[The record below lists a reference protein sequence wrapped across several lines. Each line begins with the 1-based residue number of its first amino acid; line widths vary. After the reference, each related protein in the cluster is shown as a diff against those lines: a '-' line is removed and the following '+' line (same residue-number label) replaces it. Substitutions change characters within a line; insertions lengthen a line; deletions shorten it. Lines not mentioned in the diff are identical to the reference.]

1 MRKKALIFTI
11 LLLSTV
17 SMKAQ
22 NAAPFMNIRLS
33 FLLSPFSPLLT
44 LEVRTIGNLT
54 LQGETNF
61 VHTHGVNL
69 KYYTTQRMEK
79 NYFFVGSAFVS
90 NAFLRSDKK
99 PTTLLYGGYGYAHI
113 FKNNWTFDSRIGIG
127 PTLNADKN
135 SVYPV
140 IKLGAG
146 KRF

>member
-1 MRKKALIFTI
+1 MKKAFIFFI
-11 LLLSTV
+11 LLVAIV
-17 SMKAQ
+17 SLKAQ
-22 NAAPFMNIRLS
+22 NTAPFMNIRLS
-33 FLLSPFSPLLT
+33 FLLFPFSPLLT
-44 LEVRTIGNLT
+44 VEVRTIGNIT

-61 VHTHGVNL
+61 VHTHGVNV
-69 KYYTTQRMEK
+69 KYYTASRMEK

-90 NAFLRSDKK
+90 NASLRADKK
-99 PTTLLYGGYGYAHI
+99 PTTLLYAGYGYAHI

>member
-1 MRKKALIFTI
+1 MKKTLIFTI
-11 LLLSTV
+11 LLVATV
-17 SMKAQ
+17 ALKAQ
-22 NAAPFMNIRLS
+22 NTEPFMNIRLS
-33 FLLSPFSPLLT
+33 FLLFPFSPLLT

-79 NYFFVGSAFVS
+79 SYFFIGSAFVS
-90 NAFLRSDKK
+90 NALLRSNKK

-113 FKNNWTFDSRIGIG
+113 FNNNWTFDSRIGIG

-140 IKLGAG
+140 IKLGVG

>member
-1 MRKKALIFTI
+1 MKKALI
-11 LLLSTV
+11 LLVLLCLAS
-17 SMKAQ
+17 SIKAQ
-22 NAAPFMNIRLS
+22 TDAPFMNIRLS
-33 FLLSPFSPLLT
+33 FLLFPFSPLMT

-54 LQGETNF
+54 VQSETNF
-61 VHTHGVNL
+61 SNTHGVNL

-90 NAFLRSDKK
+90 NALLRADKK

-113 FKNNWTFDSRIGIG
+113 FKNNWVFDGRIGIG
-127 PTLNADKN
+127 PTINADKN

>member
-1 MRKKALIFTI
+1 MIKKTLIFFV
-11 LLLSTV
+11 LLAATV
-17 SMKAQ
+17 SVKAQ
-22 NAAPFMNIRLS
+22 NREPLMNIRLS
-33 FLLSPFSPLLT
+33 FLLFPFSPLLT

-61 VHTHGVNL
+61 SNTHGVNI
-69 KYYTTQRMEK
+69 KYYTAKCMEK
-79 NYFFVGSAFVS
+79 SYFFVGSAFVS
-90 NAFLRSDKK
+90 DATLRVDKK
-99 PTTLLYGGYGYAHI
+99 PTTLLYSGYGYAHI

>member
-1 MRKKALIFTI
+1 MKKTLIFFI
-11 LLLSTV
+11 LIVAIV
-17 SMKAQ
+17 SLKAQ
-22 NAAPFMNIRLS
+22 NTAPFMNVRLS
-33 FLLSPFSPLLT
+33 FLLFPFSPLLT

-61 VHTHGVNL
+61 ARIHGINV
-69 KYYTTQRMEK
+69 KYYTASRMEK
-79 NYFFVGSAFVS
+79 SYFFVGSAFVS
-90 NAFLRSDKK
+90 DASLRTDKK
-99 PTTLLYGGYGYAHI
+99 PTTLMYAGYGYAHI

-127 PTLNADKN
+127 PTINADKN

>member
-1 MRKKALIFTI
+1 
-11 LLLSTV
+11 
-17 SMKAQ
+17 
-22 NAAPFMNIRLS
+22 MNIRLS
-33 FLLSPFSPLLT
+33 FLLFPFSPLLT

-61 VHTHGVNL
+61 INTHGVNI

-79 NYFFVGSAFVS
+79 SYFFVGSAFVS
-90 NAFLRSDKK
+90 NATLRADKK
-99 PTTLLYGGYGYAHI
+99 STTLFYAGYGYAHI

>member
-1 MRKKALIFTI
+1 MMKKALFFTF
-11 LLLSTV
+11 LFVATV
-17 SMKAQ
+17 SIKAQ
-22 NAAPFMNIRLS
+22 NTAPFMNIRLS
-33 FLLSPFSPLLT
+33 FLLFPFSPLLT
-44 LEVRTIGNLT
+44 LEVRTIGNIT

-61 VHTHGVNL
+61 VHTHGVNI
-69 KYYTTQRMEK
+69 KYYTASRMEK

-90 NAFLRSDKK
+90 NALLRTDKK
-99 PTTLLYGGYGYAHI
+99 PTTLLYAGYGYAHI